1 LSINSRL
8 GGNGFFI
15 AMAEYWR
22 LLVEQWREGFMSSE
36 SAAHEVHESE
46 RLIRMISFAGFA
58 CLPVLIL
65 FVHLLLIYRT

>member
-1 LSINSRL
+1 
-8 GGNGFFI
+8 
-15 AMAEYWR
+15 
-22 LLVEQWREGFMSSE
+22 MSSE